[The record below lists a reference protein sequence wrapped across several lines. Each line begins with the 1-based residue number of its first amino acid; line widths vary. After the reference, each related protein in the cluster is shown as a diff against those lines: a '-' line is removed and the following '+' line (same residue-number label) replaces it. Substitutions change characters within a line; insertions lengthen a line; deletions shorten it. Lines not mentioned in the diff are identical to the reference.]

1 MTGVGRDVKM
11 PGDVEG
17 CSYLLG
23 YLRNKSRSVIGLEG
37 VRESEPGDDVFDQ
50 RFGYYCGR
58 LAGGG
63 EGCWTRR
70 GRSGGESCWSRRGTG
85 RGATRSS
92 GGTETAEDSGPGDSL
107 GGGVWL
113 WAGGRLGAM
122 VSIIWAGEHVVQR
135 VGRER
140 SVQKACT

>member
-1 MTGVGRDVKM
+1 MTGVGADVKM

-23 YLRNKSRSVIGLEG
+23 YLRNKNRSIIGLEG

-50 RFGYYCGR
+50 RFGYYCGCF
-58 LAGGG
+58 AGGG
-63 EGCWTRR
+63 EGCW
-70 GRSGGESCWSRRGTG
+70 SRRSIG

-92 GGTETAEDSGPGDSL
+92 WGTETAEDSGPGDSL
-107 GGGVWL
+107 GGGSGFGQ
-113 WAGGRLGAM
+113 AGRLGAM
-122 VSIIWAGEHVVQR
+122 VSIIWAREQVAQR